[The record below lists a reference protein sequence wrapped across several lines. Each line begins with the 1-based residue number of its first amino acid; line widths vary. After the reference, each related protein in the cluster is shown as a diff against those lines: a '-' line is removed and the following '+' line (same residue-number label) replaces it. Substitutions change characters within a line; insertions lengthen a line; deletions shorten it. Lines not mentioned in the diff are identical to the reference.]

1 MKGSRTRGT
10 GPLGVGTP
18 EVFSCPSLLLEP
30 LCNLPLP
37 GVFAVEGWIPL
48 LQKGAETHR
57 LRTLLVPLPTIQST
71 ITKEEIRER
80 SIDRITGFYGIN
92 YQHPE
97 IKQIKKTIDL
107 EFRNQ

>member
-1 MKGSRTRGT
+1 M
-10 GPLGVGTP
+10 GTP

-48 LQKGAETHR
+48 LQKGAEPHR
-57 LRTLLVPLPTIQST
+57 LRTLLVPLPTIQTT

-97 IKQIKKTIDL
+97 IKQIKKQLI
-107 EFRNQ
+107 